1 MILPF
6 VRDVFAELEHS
17 PAFDRVRR
25 HLSLGAGRR
34 RVSGLT
40 STARAIYIPLMA
52 RAARQPVVVVVSDN
66 KAAESLEL
74 MLKAGCDLTGAID
87 PAQVV
92 RLPAHDVLP
101 FENLSP
107 HPDVQEQRAS
117 ALWKLATGGV
127 SILIAPVESAAL
139 RLFDRDYYA
148 GLALTL
154 RRGEEVDIEMLTAHL
169 AGVGYTRMDLVEMP
183 GHFTRRGGIL
193 DVYSPESDRPIRIE
207 FFGDEIETIRKFDP
221 ETQRSQSS
229 LDQAE
234 LLPLTETP
242 VTEHLLAAVHARL
255 NKQRVETEDSEGEDE
270 EMAAEMA
277 AAGGVSVFPGW
288 EFFASVAGAKKSLL
302 TLLPKCMLFV
312 EEPGLVRNQIE
323 RWWNKVE
330 QRHDRSGI
338 GSLITPEDIYL
349 RPEVLEASLDA
360 HPGLDLDQLGVIDV
374 LDQDTTLGEIE
385 LPTRPTLRF
394 HGSIPALT
402 EQLRNLMAA
411 DTRTILAAPHMGDVE
426 RLATVLRDYQIPYRL
441 GSRNPH
447 PGETVLDEASY
458 LSGDLRVPTIV
469 RTPIAAGVSF
479 QDANIVLFGA
489 NDLSDEADV
498 QARPERKRSKTAA
511 FVSDFRD
518 LAVGDYVVHVEH
530 GIGQYQGL
538 KEIVQDGLSLEFM
551 ILEFAEGARL
561 YVPLTRLDLIQ
572 KYRSTDTG
580 PAPVLHKLGS
590 QQWTKTKARVKKAMQ
605 DMAGELLKLYA
616 ERTTAQGN
624 AFSKDNEFQR
634 EFEDSFDFSETD
646 DQLSAIRA
654 IKYDMESTTPM
665 DRLLCGD
672 VGYGKTEVAMRAAFK
687 AVQDGKQVAVLTPTT
702 ILSFQH
708 FETFK
713 KRFAQFPI
721 KVEMI
726 SRFRT
731 PKEQKAIVEQVEN
744 GRVDILIGT
753 HRLLSKDIKFQDLGL
768 LVVDEEQ
775 RFGVRH
781 KERLK
786 QMRKEIDVLAMSATP
801 IPRTLHMSLVGLRD
815 MSVIETPP
823 KDRMAI
829 QTVVAKFD
837 EKIIRSAVEVELER
851 GGQVYFVH
859 NRVESIYEIAARIQE
874 LVPASR
880 VVVGHGQMGE
890 TELER
895 VMLAFMHHE
904 YDVLVATTIIENG
917 LDIPLANT
925 ILINRADRHGL
936 SELYQLRGRVGRSNR
951 RAYAY
956 LLIPPETELT
966 EIARRR
972 LAALKEFSDL
982 GAGFKIAALDLELRG
997 AGNMLGGE
1005 QSGHI
1010 EAVGFELYTS
1020 MLEAAVKE
1028 MKGESSDERP
1038 ATALNLGIPL
1048 RIDESYVP
1056 EENQRL
1062 RLYKKIAGASTDQA
1076 LAEVRAELE
1085 DRYGSPPDATV
1096 FLLEA
1101 AGVRLECERL
1111 GIAQVDRKRGE
1122 LQIRFMENAAVD
1134 PQILMRLVARNAKRG
1149 AQFTPQ
1155 GLLKYPLKATR
1166 PDEIL
1171 LEIHEVLAML
1181 APANEVAL
1189 EKS

>member
-6 VRDVFAELEHS
+6 VREVFAELEHS
-17 PAFDRVRR
+17 SGFERVQR

-40 STARAIYIPLMA
+40 ATARAVYLPLMA
-52 RAARQPVVVVVSDN
+52 RAARQPVIVLVADN
-66 KAAESLEL
+66 KAAEALEP
-74 MLKAGCDLTGAID
+74 MLRAGCELTGAVD
-87 PAQVV
+87 PALVV

-117 ALWKLATGGV
+117 ALWKLATGAV
-127 SILIAPVESAAL
+127 SILIAPVEAAAL

-148 GLALTL
+148 GLAVTL
-154 RRGEEVDIEMLTAHL
+154 KRGEEVDVEVLTGHL
-169 AGVGYTRMDLVEMP
+169 ASVGYTQMDLVEMP
-183 GHFTRRGGIL
+183 GQFTRRGGIL
-193 DVYSPESDRPIRIE
+193 DVYSPESDRPVRIE

-221 ETQRSQSS
+221 ETQRSQSG
-229 LDQAE
+229 LDEAQ

-242 VTEHLLAAVHARL
+242 VTERLLAAVHGRL
-255 NKQRVETEDSEGEDE
+255 SRQRVDVEDE
-270 EMAAEMA
+270 EMAAELA

-288 EFFASVAGAKKSLL
+288 EFFTAVAGADKSLL
-302 TLLPKCMLFV
+302 TLLPKCALFI
-312 EEPGLVRNQIE
+312 EEPAMVRNQID

-330 QRHDRSGI
+330 QRHERSAM
-338 GSLITPEDIYL
+338 GSLIRPEDIYL
-349 RPEVLEASLDA
+349 RPEVLQAALDGQM
-360 HPGLDLDQLGVIDV
+360 GLDLDQLGVVDV
-374 LDQDTTLGEIE
+374 LEEDNTLGEIE
-385 LPTRPTLRF
+385 LNTRPTLRF
-394 HGSIPALT
+394 HGSLPALT
-402 EQLRNLMAA
+402 DQLRTLMASEA
-411 DTRTILAAPHMGDVE
+411 RIVLAAPHQGDVE
-426 RLATVLRDYQIPYRL
+426 RLATVLREYQIPYRL

-447 PGETVLDEASY
+447 PGETMLNESSY
-458 LSGDLRVPTIV
+458 MEGDLRVPVIV
-469 RTPIAAGVSF
+469 RTPIASGVSF
-479 QDANIVLFGA
+479 LDSNLFLFGA
-489 NDLSDEADV
+489 NDLSDDADV
-498 QARPERKRSKTAA
+498 AARPEPRRSKTAA

-518 LAVGDYVVHVEH
+518 LGVGDYVVHVEH
-530 GIGQYQGL
+530 GIAQYQGL
-538 KEIVQDGLSLEFM
+538 KEIEQDGLSVEFM
-551 ILEFAEGARL
+551 ILEFAEAAKL

-572 KYRSTDTG
+572 KYRSTDAG
-580 PAPVLHKLGS
+580 PAPVLNRLGS
-590 QQWTKTKARVKKAMQ
+590 QQWAKTKARVRKAMQ
-605 DMAGELLKLYA
+605 DMTGELLKLYA
-616 ERTTAQGN
+616 ERTTAEGT

-634 EFEDSFDFSETD
+634 EFEDSFDYSETD
-646 DQLSAIRA
+646 DQISAIRA
-654 IKYDMESTTPM
+654 IKYDMESTRPM

-721 KVEMI
+721 NVEMI

-731 PKEQKAIVEQVEN
+731 QKEQKSIVERVEA
-744 GRVDILIGT
+744 GKVDILIGT

-874 LVPASR
+874 LVPAAR
-880 VVVGHGQMGE
+880 VCVGHGQMGE
-890 TELER
+890 SELER
-895 VMLAFMHHE
+895 VMLAFMRHE

-925 ILINRADRHGL
+925 MLINRADRHGL

-956 LLIPPETELT
+956 LLIPPEQELT

-1028 MKGESSDERP
+1028 MKGEASEERP
-1038 ATALNLGIPL
+1038 ATQLNLGIAL

-1062 RLYKKIAGASTDQA
+1062 RLYKKIAGAASEA
-1076 LAEVRAELE
+1076 AVNEVRAEME
-1085 DRYGSPPDATV
+1085 DRYGAPPDATV
-1096 FLLEA
+1096 YLLEA
-1101 AGVRLECERL
+1101 SLIRLECERI
-1111 GIAQVDRKRGE
+1111 GIAQVDRKRTE
-1122 LQIRFMENAAVD
+1122 LHIRFMENATIE
-1134 PQILMRLVARNAKRG
+1134 PQTLMRLVARNAKRG

-1155 GLLKYPLKATR
+1155 GLLKYPLTATR
-1166 PDEIL
+1166 SDEVL
-1171 LEIHEVLAML
+1171 LEIHELLANL
-1181 APANEVAL
+1181 APAPVGA
-1189 EKS
+1189 

>member
-6 VRDVFAELEHS
+6 VREIFAELEHS
-17 PAFDRVRR
+17 SAFERVRR

-40 STARAIYIPLMA
+40 ATARALYLPLMA
-52 RAARQPVVVVVSDN
+52 RAAKQLVVVVVADN
-66 KAAESLEL
+66 KAAEALEPL
-74 MLKAGCDLTGAID
+74 LKAGCELTGTVD

-107 HPDVQEQRAS
+107 HPDVQEQRAA
-117 ALWKLATGGV
+117 ALFKLATGAV
-127 SILIAPVESAAL
+127 SILIAPVEAAAL
-139 RLFDRDYYA
+139 KLFDRDYYA
-148 GLALTL
+148 GLAVTL
-154 RRGEEVDIEMLTAHL
+154 KRGEEVDVEVLTGHL
-169 AGVGYTRMDLVEMP
+169 ASVGYTQMDLVEMP
-183 GHFTRRGGIL
+183 GQFTRRGGIL
-193 DVYSPESDRPIRIE
+193 DVYSPESDRPVRIE

-221 ETQRSQSS
+221 ETQRSQSG
-229 LDQAE
+229 LDETQ

-242 VTEHLLAAVHARL
+242 VTERLLAAVHGRL
-255 NKQRVETEDSEGEDE
+255 SGQRVEGEDAE
-270 EMAAEMA
+270 LAAELA

-288 EFFASVAGAKKSLL
+288 EFFSSVAGAESHLL
-302 TLLPKCMLFV
+302 KLVPRCALFV
-312 EEPGLVRNQIE
+312 EEPAMVRNQIE

-330 QRHDRSGI
+330 QRHERSGI
-338 GSLITPEDIYL
+338 GSLVQPEDIYL
-349 RPEVLEASLDA
+349 RPEVLQAQLESHFGFDI
-360 HPGLDLDQLGVIDV
+360 DQLGVVDV
-374 LDQDTTLGEIE
+374 LDEDRTLGEIE
-385 LPTRPTLRF
+385 LNTRPTLRF

-402 EQLRNLMAA
+402 EQLRNLIAA
-411 DTRTILAAPHMGDVE
+411 ETRIVLAAPNQGDVE
-426 RLATVLRDYQIPYRL
+426 RLATVLREYQIPYRL
-441 GSRNPH
+441 GSRTSRPG
-447 PGETVLDEASY
+447 GETVLDEASY
-458 LSGDLRVPTIV
+458 MAGDLRVPVIV
-469 RTPIAAGVSF
+469 RTPLASGVSF
-479 QDANIVLFGA
+479 ADANLVLFGA
-489 NDLSDEADV
+489 NDLSDDADV
-498 QARPERKRSKTAA
+498 AARPEPKRSKTAA

-518 LAVGDYVVHVEH
+518 LTIGDYVVHLEH
-530 GIGQYQGL
+530 GIAQYQGL
-538 KEIVQDGLSLEFM
+538 KEIVQDGLSVEFM
-551 ILEFAEGARL
+551 ILEFAEAAKL

-572 KYRSTDTG
+572 KYRSTDAG
-580 PAPVLHKLGS
+580 PAPVLNRLGS
-590 QQWTKTKARVKKAMQ
+590 QQWAKTKARVRKAMQ
-605 DMAGELLKLYA
+605 DMTAELLKLYA
-616 ERTTAQGN
+616 ERETVQGV
-624 AFSKDNEFQR
+624 AFSKDNEFQK
-634 EFEDSFDFSETD
+634 EFEDSFDYNETD

-654 IKYDMESTTPM
+654 IKYDMESPMPM

-687 AVQDGKQVAVLTPTT
+687 AVQDGKQVAVFTPTT
-702 ILSFQH
+702 VLSFQH

-713 KRFAQFPI
+713 KRFSQFPI
-721 KVEMI
+721 NVEMI

-731 PKEQKAIVEQVEN
+731 PKEQKDIVARVET
-744 GRVDILIGT
+744 GKVDILIGT

-786 QMRKEIDVLAMSATP
+786 QMRKQIDVLAMSATP

-837 EKIIRSAVEVELER
+837 EKIVRSAVEMELER

-859 NRVESIYEIAARIQE
+859 NRVESIYEIASRIQE
-874 LVPASR
+874 LVPAAR
-880 VVVGHGQMGE
+880 VAVGHGQMGE
-890 TELER
+890 KELEA

-904 YDVLVATTIIENG
+904 FDVLVATTIIENG

-925 ILINRADRHGL
+925 MLINRADRHGL

-956 LLIPPETELT
+956 LLIPPENELT

-1028 MKGESSDERP
+1028 MKGESSEERP
-1038 ATALNLGIPL
+1038 ATQLSLGIAL

-1062 RLYKKIAGASTDQA
+1062 RLYKKIAGATSEA
-1076 LAEVRAELE
+1076 AVAEVRAEME
-1085 DRYGSPPDATV
+1085 DRYGAPPDATV
-1096 FLLEA
+1096 YLLEA
-1101 AGVRLECERL
+1101 GLIRLECERM
-1111 GIAQVDRKRGE
+1111 GIAQIDRKRSE
-1122 LQIRFMENAAVD
+1122 VQIRFMENAAVD
-1134 PQILMRLVARNAKRG
+1134 PQHLMRLVARNAKRG

-1155 GLLKYPLKATR
+1155 GMLKYPLAATR
-1166 PDEIL
+1166 PDEVL
-1171 LEIHEVLAML
+1171 LEIHELLANL
-1181 APANEVAL
+1181 APEPATA
-1189 EKS
+1189 